1 MTAKILQITPK
12 VGIEFCASRP
22 DFSPTSCGISC
33 ITQEVSIFLFLKT
46 RFLSFTPEQ
55 TVHKPDTKL
64 RNKTYLSIVA
74 VSNWVINETIFQNSV
89 YFLFFNQPAE
99 QIDLKF
105 ATRRKVGWTNCRV
118 KIRDKRKLHRQTN
131 ARKQNQVVTV
141 LLMLKLTF
149 VLISLRL
156 NLYYKGNC
164 ETEKP
169 GWTPTPVKTDCINP
183 FESSQLHMMN
193 DA

>member
-22 DFSPTSCGISC
+22 DFSPSSCGISC

-89 YFLFFNQPAE
+89 HFLFFNQPAE

-105 ATRRKVGWTNCRV
+105 ATRRLKSGVNKFHTAAWRYETNESEKTKPGSYRFINV
-118 KIRDKRKLHRQTN
+118 EVNFRIDFFAVESLLQRKLRDWEAGLN
-131 ARKQNQVVTV
+131 ANA
-141 LLMLKLTF
+141 
-149 VLISLRL
+149 
-156 NLYYKGNC
+156 G
-164 ETEKP
+164 
-169 GWTPTPVKTDCINP
+169 
-183 FESSQLHMMN
+183 
-193 DA
+193 